1 MNNWAKMTIVSV
13 AAMASLA
20 TAKMHPTTE
29 TRKAIAA
36 ALANPA
42 RADQAGDDVR
52 RKAAEVLE
60 FSGVGPGD
68 RVVDLI
74 PGQAY
79 WTRIFSGIVGKRGQ
93 VIALWPTGAAKY
105 AEKAA
110 PALSARGLA
119 NVVVDVQTSGLP
131 SVAKP
136 VDLVWTV
143 QNYHDVNNEG
153 GEAALAAF
161 DASVFKML
169 KRGGIYM
176 VIDHADAS
184 GSGLA
189 GTATTH
195 RIDPAVVKAQVLK
208 AGFTFIGQ
216 TGVLANPADD
226 HTKIVFDPAIRGRT
240 DQFVFK
246 FRKP

>member
-1 MNNWAKMTIVSV
+1 MKALTSV
-13 AAMASLA
+13 AIVALIASG
-20 TAKMHPTTE
+20 TAASARVHPTAE

-36 ALANPA
+36 ALADPA
-42 RADQAGDDVR
+42 RADQAGDDAR

-74 PGQAY
+74 PGQGY

-93 VIALWPTGAAKY
+93 VIAMWPAGATEH
-105 AEKAA
+105 AEQAA
-110 PALSARGLA
+110 PALSARGLT
-119 NVVVDVQTSGLP
+119 NVVVDVQASGPP

-143 QNYHDVNNEG
+143 QNYHDVNNAG

-161 DASVFKML
+161 DAAVFKML

-176 VIDHADAS
+176 VIDHADAP

-195 RIDPAVVKAQVLK
+195 RIDPAVVKAQVIK

-216 TGVLANPADD
+216 TAVLANPSDD
-226 HTKIVFDPAIRGRT
+226 HTKKVFDPAIRGHT

-246 FRKP
+246 FRK